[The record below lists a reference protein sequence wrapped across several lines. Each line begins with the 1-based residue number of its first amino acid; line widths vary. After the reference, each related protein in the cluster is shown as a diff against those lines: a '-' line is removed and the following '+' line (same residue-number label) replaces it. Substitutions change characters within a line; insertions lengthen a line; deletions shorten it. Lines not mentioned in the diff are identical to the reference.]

1 MQEKRLLQKG
11 YSEAEATE
19 FSRIG
24 VVREDQYWVW
34 IRDAVYFPKG
44 VPGTYDRLVWKNELN
59 GGAPGVAVLPVL
71 PSGKI
76 VLNLNYRHA
85 TRSWEL
91 ELPRGKREQGETLE
105 EAALREVKEET
116 GFDIQ
121 ISGVVGLYSKPGA
134 DALAITFKGNIVG
147 GQRQVADGEVQE
159 VGFFALDAIPNPVRA
174 HFHQRLADYCA
185 GEQQP
190 FLRTQ

>member
-1 MQEKRLLQKG
+1 VAVFAFVVEDNRLLLIRQKEG
-11 YSEAEATE
+11 DQ
-19 FSRIG
+19 FWGLPGG
-24 VVREDQYWVW
+24 VVEVGESVDQAVIRE
-34 IRDAVYFPKG
+34 
-44 VPGTYDRLVWKNELN
+44 L
-59 GGAPGVAVLPVL
+59 
-71 PSGKI
+71 
-76 VLNLNYRHA
+76 
-85 TRSWEL
+85 
-91 ELPRGKREQGETLE
+91 
-105 EAALREVKEET
+105 KEET